1 MAVTLYRGT
10 TFKVFDEYSFR
21 SALKEGW
28 SLKEGVVEPV
38 VEEIIEEVVEE
49 SEISLRSR
57 AKKAGIKN
65 WYNLRLDALK
75 ARLEELAE

>member
-28 SLKEGVVEPV
+28 SLKKGVVEPPV
-38 VEEIIEEVVEE
+38 KDIIEATEE

-65 WYNLRLDALK
+65 WYNLRLDTLK